1 MSESKIYFRGYIE
14 QSTSS
19 DVAVSLEVTEEMA
32 VGVMSALTEDQW
44 KMAYAPGKWTL
55 AELFLH
61 MIDTERIMAYR
72 ALRFSR
78 GDQSALPGFDEN
90 EYVPLSDASNRSGE
104 SILDEFTAVRQST
117 YALFDNLSEE
127 QMLRTGSFSGYDPIS
142 VYEIGLIIA
151 GHVVHHLGVVEERY
165 LVG

>member
-1 MSESKIYFRGYIE
+1 MSESKINFRGYIE
-14 QSTSS
+14 QAPSS
-19 DVAVSLEVTEEMA
+19 DVAVSLEVSEEMTI
-32 VGVMSALTEDQW
+32 GLMSELTAEQW
-44 KMAYAPGKWTL
+44 QTAYAPGKWTL

-61 MIDTERIMAYR
+61 MIDTERIMSYR

-78 GDQSALPGFDEN
+78 GDQTALPGFDEN
-90 EYVPLSDASNRSGE
+90 AYVPMSDASNRSAE
-104 SILDEFTAVRQST
+104 SLLDEFIAVRQST
-117 YALFDNLSEE
+117 YLLFSNMSEE
-127 QMLRTGSFSGYDPIS
+127 QMARTGSFSGYDPIS

>member
-14 QSTSS
+14 QSPSS

-90 EYVPLSDASNRSGE
+90 AYVPMSDASNRSGE
-104 SILDEFTAVRQST
+104 SLLDEFIAVRQST
-117 YALFDNLSEE
+117 YLLFSNMSEE
-127 QMLRTGSFSGYDPIS
+127 QMTRTGSFSGYDPLS